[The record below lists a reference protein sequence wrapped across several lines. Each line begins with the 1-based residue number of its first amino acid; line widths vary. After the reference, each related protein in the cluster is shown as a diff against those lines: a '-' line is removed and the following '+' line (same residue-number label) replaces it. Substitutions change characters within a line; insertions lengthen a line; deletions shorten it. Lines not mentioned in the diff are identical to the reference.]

1 MTYEEVTPHLN
12 KIVRLSLKNK
22 KRKIGWLYVDF
33 YHEVSSD
40 PLKEVHCVN
49 VINGKKISNGDA
61 IIDMK
66 RVERFSEVIQIE
78 DIFTIRG
85 PM

>member
-12 KIVRLSLKNK
+12 KIVRLNLKNT
-22 KRKIGWLYVDF
+22 KRKVGWLFVDF

-49 VINGKKISNGDA
+49 VINGKKLCQGGTA
-61 IIDMK
+61 VDMK
-66 RVERFSEVIQIE
+66 SVKRLSEIIQIE
-78 DIFTIRG
+78 DIFKIHS
-85 PM
+85 PK